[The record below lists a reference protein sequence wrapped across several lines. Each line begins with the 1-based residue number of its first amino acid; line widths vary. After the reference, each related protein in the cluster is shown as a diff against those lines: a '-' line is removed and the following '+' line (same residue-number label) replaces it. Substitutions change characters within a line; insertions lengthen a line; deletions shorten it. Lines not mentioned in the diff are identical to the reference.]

1 MLVVPAAMPLTTPV
15 KELTDAMVAS
25 AVLHAPPVLSLV
37 SVIVAVSQTTVG
49 PLIVA
54 TAGDAF
60 TVTAAETL
68 LVPQLLVKV

>member
-15 KELTDAMVAS
+15 EELTDAIVAS

-37 SVIVAVSQTTVG
+37 NVIVAVSQTTVG

-60 TVTAAETL
+60 TVTAADTL
-68 LVPQLLVKV
+68 LLPQLLLMV